1 MEKLKIRNTSLRE
14 MESGRRGA
22 CGIHSCY
29 QMCGYW
35 VPAVLARP
43 VVTGAPAHRVPA
55 CLPTDRRS
63 PAVSTATERHREI
76 QKSLRAEQKGF
87 TAQHFCCCR
96 AANLTGTALPCYT
109 IPPSLF
115 LGLWAGKSVYVRT
128 HNICQ
133 RGQGGEGEAFKSNYG
148 ECSLHE
154 LLFKKLIPL
163 QISLLVKRTLEK
175 IYFI

>member
-96 AANLTGTALPCYT
+96 AANLAALPA
-109 IPPSLF
+109 PSLAF
-115 LGLWAGKSVYVRT
+115 PGFVGRKICVYVRT
-128 HNICQ
+128 HNISQ
-133 RGQGGEGEAFKSNYG
+133 RGLGGAAFKSNYG

>member
-1 MEKLKIRNTSLRE
+1 M
-14 MESGRRGA
+14 
-22 CGIHSCY
+22 
-29 QMCGYW
+29 
-35 VPAVLARP
+35 ARP

-96 AANLTGTALPCYT
+96 AANLAALPA
-109 IPPSLF
+109 PSLAF
-115 LGLWAGKSVYVRT
+115 PGFVGRKICVYVRT
-128 HNICQ
+128 HNISQ
-133 RGQGGEGEAFKSNYG
+133 RGLGGAAFKSNYG

-154 LLFKKLIPL
+154 VLFYKRIHSKA
-163 QISLLVKRTLEK
+163 LLVRTLEK
-175 IYFI
+175 IFSITSLFTAASACFHLQCFHLSLSGSQTTVHWPHRM